1 MREKSTEQLLA
12 DLEFNRDRQLLVAE
26 IDRRARLAG
35 LDLAQWLQRKGEE
48 LQAQEHL
55 EAFVAEVLAGE
66 SRSGFDLGQALQL
79 QLSARGQALV
89 AELVRRGCELE
100 EWSPLADD

>member
-12 DLEFNRDRQLLVAE
+12 DLEFNRDRQLLIAE
-26 IDRRARLAG
+26 IDHRAKLAG
-35 LDLAQWLQRKGEE
+35 LDLAQWLQRKGDE
-48 LQAQEHL
+48 LQAQEDL
-55 EAFVAEVLAGE
+55 DAFVAEVLAGE

-89 AELVRRGCELE
+89 AELVRRGCEPE

>member
-1 MREKSTEQLLA
+1 MRKKTTKQLLEE
-12 DLEFNRDRQLLVAE
+12 LEFNHDRQLLIAE

-35 LDLAQWLQRKGEE
+35 LDFAQWLQRKGEE

-55 EAFVAEVLAGE
+55 NAFVAEILAGE

-89 AELVRRGCELE
+89 AELVRRGCQPE